1 MQLLRVELQTLVSP
15 ASVGPL
21 VAPVADTE
29 GEGGQGQDGA
39 DDPRHLARGEGG
51 PQGQGE
57 GGGVEEVGISEEIY
71 IELSSHHLHLTSDTS
86 QPWTLRRRCHH
97 SGLWSDSCRNKA

>member
-71 IELSSHHLHLTSDTS
+71 IELSFPPPSYHLRHFPAMDTPPTMPS
-86 QPWTLRRRCHH
+86 QWTLVRFL
-97 SGLWSDSCRNKA
+97 S